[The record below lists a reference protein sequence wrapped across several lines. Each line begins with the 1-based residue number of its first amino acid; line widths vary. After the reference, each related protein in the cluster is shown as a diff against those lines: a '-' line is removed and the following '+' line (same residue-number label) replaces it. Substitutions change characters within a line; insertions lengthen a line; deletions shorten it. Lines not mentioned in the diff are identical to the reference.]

1 MLGLVFTFSS
11 LISKGSNSLSLQR
24 FFRIHSELIYCS
36 LNAIFSTWNVW
47 DESFFRIVIA
57 LLAKSISGRCI
68 SHSFVHLL
76 HYTLSGI
83 VRVHGGRLCD
93 SILFRTFEA
102 AVLPVKRLCEWD
114 IRLNSRNPF
123 ASPFVNWE
131 KRNAIAGNR
140 TRAWSVA
147 GTYLTTWLLL
157 LCLVSSC
164 WGFEG

>member
-1 MLGLVFTFSS
+1 MLELVFTFSS

-36 LNAIFSTWNVW
+36 LEAIFSTWNVW

-57 LLAKSISGRCI
+57 LFAKSISGRCI
-68 SHSFVHLL
+68 PHSFVHIL

-102 AVLPVKRLCEWD
+102 AVLPVKRLCE
-114 IRLNSRNPF
+114 
-123 ASPFVNWE
+123 
-131 KRNAIAGNR
+131 
-140 TRAWSVA
+140 
-147 GTYLTTWLLL
+147 
-157 LCLVSSC
+157 
-164 WGFEG
+164 